1 MSRCCGVAAGD
12 GGPGLRGAFA
22 AATCRRAL
30 ETMLLITPIT
40 NRATQTRV
48 PTSRIAAAYLVAG
61 PVSGG
66 GCCCESVAAS
76 VEAPIEE
83 RISVSA

>member
-1 MSRCCGVAAGD
+1 
-12 GGPGLRGAFA
+12 
-22 AATCRRAL
+22 
-30 ETMLLITPIT
+30 MLPITPIT
-40 NRATQTRV
+40 KKPTQTRM
-48 PTSRIAAAYLVAG
+48 PTSRIAPPYLLAG